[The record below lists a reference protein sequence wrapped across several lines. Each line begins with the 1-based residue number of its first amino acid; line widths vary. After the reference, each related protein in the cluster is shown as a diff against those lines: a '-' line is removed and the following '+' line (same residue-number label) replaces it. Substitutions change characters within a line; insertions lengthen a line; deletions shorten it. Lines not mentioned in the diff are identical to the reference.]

1 MTTTATTVQ
10 DYLSSLTPEQ
20 RSVIEPVRSF
30 ILSHLPS
37 GFVETINWG
46 MLSYEV
52 PLSMYPNAYNKK
64 PLNYIGLAVQKQ
76 YYSLYLMPAY
86 MDQNVYQTLMDAF
99 ESAGKKLSMGK
110 SCIRFK
116 KVEDLPFELIGS
128 IIASH
133 TVSSFISAYETARKA
148 RSRT

>member
-1 MTTTATTVQ
+1 MTTTTTNVH

-20 RSVIEPVRSF
+20 HSVIVPIRSL

-52 PLSMYPNAYNKK
+52 PLSMYPNTYNKK
-64 PLNYIGLAVQKQ
+64 PLSYIGLAVQKR

-99 ESAGKKLSMGK
+99 EKAGKKLSMGK

-116 KVEDLPFELIGS
+116 KVDDLPLELIGS

-148 RSRT
+148 

>member
-1 MTTTATTVQ
+1 MTTTATNVH

-20 RSVIEPVRSF
+20 HSVIVPIRSL

-37 GFVETINWG
+37 GFVETNNWG

-52 PLSMYPNAYNKK
+52 PLELYPNTYNKK
-64 PLNYIGLAVQKQ
+64 PLSYVGLAVQKQ

-86 MDQNVYQTLMDAF
+86 MDQNVYQTLMGAF
-99 ESAGKKLSMGK
+99 EKAGKKLSMGK

-133 TVSSFISAYETARKA
+133 SVSSFISAYETARKA
-148 RSRT
+148 

>member
-1 MTTTATTVQ
+1 
-10 DYLSSLTPEQ
+10 LTPEQ
-20 RSVIEPVRSF
+20 RSVIDPVRSL

-37 GFVETINWG
+37 GFVESINWG

-52 PLSMYPNAYNKK
+52 PLEIYSHTYNKK

-86 MDQNVYQTLMDAF
+86 MDQNVYQTLMNAF
-99 ESAGKKLSMGK
+99 ESVGKKLSLGK

-116 KVEDLPFELIGS
+116 KVEDIPLDLIGS

-133 TVSSFISAYETARKA
+133 SVESFIRAYETARKA
-148 RSRT
+148 

>member
-10 DYLSSLTPEQ
+10 EYLSSLTPEQ
-20 RSVIEPVRSF
+20 RSVIESVRSL

-37 GFVETINWG
+37 GFLETLNWG

-52 PLSMYPNAYNKK
+52 PLSMYPNTYNKK
-64 PLNYIGLAVQKQ
+64 PLSYIGLAVQKQ

-99 ESAGKKLSMGK
+99 EKAGKKLSMGK

-116 KVEDLPFELIGS
+116 KVDDLPLELIGS

-133 TVSSFISAYETARKA
+133 SVQSFITAYETARNA
-148 RSRT
+148 